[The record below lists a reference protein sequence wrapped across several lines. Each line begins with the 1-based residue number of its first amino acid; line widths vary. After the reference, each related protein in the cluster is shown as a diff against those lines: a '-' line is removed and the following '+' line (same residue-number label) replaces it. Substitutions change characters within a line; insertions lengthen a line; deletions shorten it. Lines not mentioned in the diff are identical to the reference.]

1 MEKRINRL
9 INKSFKKTLLDQPVP
24 NKKVKFSLRGNKSK
38 LETIKLPEPIKP
50 TQYEP
55 PKPIPKP
62 RVKSKK
68 PVPLPRLK
76 PVPLPIR
83 RPLPLQRRGSLP
95 RRKPSSRPR
104 PKASKPIDMKV
115 KRLIDEITPYYKPE
129 AIKQFNKIL
138 KGEKSPRIN
147 IIKRRQALKNRV
159 KSFEVSLIERKDPSK
174 QLYFT
179 TPGVAE
185 ELEDILNRDG
195 GMKAQVTLHVIFK
208 KKKIEYREDG
218 QAEEVFEY
226 KDAYFNSNAFTIIN
240 EYQIIDA
247 LDKAAEEINNKI
259 AVWLSEGS
267 GWTIV
272 EIRSHFVNIV
282 KYLPLRGNSY
292 ISSPK
297 ELRNSM
303 CGLINLKNID
313 NECFRWCHNRH
324 LNPRKKDPQR
334 ITQSDRE
341 SVKSLDYSGI
351 TFPVTINQI
360 NRIEK
365 QNKININL
373 FGYDTEKK
381 SVYPIR
387 ISEES
392 YDDHLELLYL
402 EGKNELGEETTHYI
416 YIKDVN
422 KLLFT
427 FTKHKG
433 KKHFCM
439 RCLQCFYSNESLA
452 KHRVYC
458 IAINGVQAIELP
470 QKYIDKNGVERT
482 PCVYFKNHHK
492 TLPVPFGIYADFEAN
507 TEKVADLEANTEK
520 SDSKSYTEK
529 YQKHT
534 ACSFGY
540 KVVCHYDKKYSGDV
554 VIYRGE
560 DCIQKF
566 MKCMFE
572 EVKNCQSIIRDN
584 FNKPL
589 KMTKKDEKAFTKAK
603 RCHICEKK
611 YTEDDVPVR
620 DHCHITGKYRGSA
633 HQTCNLKLQIS
644 AEKIKIPVVFHNLKG
659 YDSHFIMNELGE
671 LIKKSEDI
679 PDNVYIENKEGK
691 MVKDESVSRISVSV
705 IAQNAEKYMAFYVGK
720 HLSFIDSFAFMSS
733 SLDELAGNLEDRD
746 FIYIKDYFTD
756 PVQFNLMKRKGVYPY
771 DYMDSFSKF
780 NDTELPQIEDFYSL
794 LKGENISE
802 DDYKHAKDVWNTFN
816 LQNMGE
822 YHDLYLQTDILLLTD
837 VYENF
842 RKTCMTYYGLDPLH
856 YITSPSLAW
865 DAMLKMTGINLE
877 LITDI
882 DMQLFIEKGL
892 RGGISDIAHRH
903 AKANNKYIKN
913 YDPDKLIS
921 YIMYLDANNLYGWAM
936 SKPLPYRNFRWV
948 NADSVIPKKKGV
960 GHIYEVDLEY
970 PKELHDLHNDYPCA
984 PEKIKVTDDMLSD
997 YCREIKNKFKIR
1009 SGNVYKLI
1017 PTLREK
1023 KNYVLHEEN
1032 LKLYLSLG
1040 LKLKKIHRVLEF
1052 SEKPW
1057 LKEYIDFNTEKRKN
1071 AKNAFEEDFFKLMNN
1086 SVFGKTMENV
1096 RKRSNIYLETDPDH
1110 FLRQTAKPTYVSHK
1124 IFHEN
1129 LVALHMKKNLLLLDK
1144 PSYVGMCILDLSKVL
1159 MYDFH
1164 YNFIKAKYGD
1174 RARLLFT
1181 DTDSLCYH
1189 IITDDVYEDLY
1200 NHKDM
1205 FDNSKYSKS
1214 SKFYFDKNKLVIGKM
1229 KDETKG
1235 NPIADFLG
1243 LKSKMYSYTVE
1254 LPKDKIKNVKKAKGI
1269 AKNIIKRDIDHKDY
1283 LSVLQNNTI
1292 KKHKMK
1298 TIRSNYHEVSSYEI
1312 HKISLSCYDDKR
1324 YILDDGITSYAY
1336 GHVKIDK
1343 VSNII

>member
-9 INKSFKKTLLDQPVP
+9 RNKSFEKTLLDQPVP

-38 LETIKLPEPIKP
+38 LETIKLPEPLKPIKY
-50 TQYEP
+50 TP
-55 PKPIPKP
+55 PKPTPKP
-62 RVKSKK
+62 RSKK

-76 PVPLPIR
+76 PVPLPRR
-83 RPLPLQRRGSLP
+83 RPVPLTRRGSLP
-95 RRKPSSRPR
+95 R
-104 PKASKPIDMKV
+104 PKAPKPIDMKV

-129 AIKQFNKIL
+129 AIEQFSKIL
-138 KGEKSPRIN
+138 KDKKSLRVN
-147 IIKRRQALKNRV
+147 IVKKRQALRNRV
-159 KSFEVSLIERKDPSK
+159 KSFEVVKIEPKDPHK
-174 QLYFT
+174 QLYYT
-179 TPGVAE
+179 TPGEAE

-195 GMKAQVTLHVIFK
+195 GMKAQVTLHVLFK
-208 KKKIEYREDG
+208 KKKIEYRDDG

-226 KDAYFNSNAFTIIN
+226 KDAYFNSTAFTILN
-240 EYQIIDA
+240 EYQIIEA

-259 AVWLSEGS
+259 AFWLSEGS

-272 EIRSHFVNIV
+272 EIRSHYVNIV
-282 KYLPLRGNSY
+282 KYLPLRGSSY
-292 ISSPK
+292 IPSPK

-303 CGLINLKNID
+303 CGLINPKNKD

-324 LNPRKKDPQR
+324 LNPRKVHPER
-334 ITQSDRE
+334 ITKEDRE
-341 SVKSLDYSGI
+341 SVKSLDCSGI

-365 QNKININL
+365 QNKINIYL
-373 FGYDTEKK
+373 FGYDTVKK
-381 SVYPIR
+381 RPYPIYP
-387 ISEES
+387 SPEN
-392 YDDHLELLYL
+392 YDDNLNLLYI
-402 EGKNELGEETTHYI
+402 EGKNELGEETTHYVLI
-416 YIKDVN
+416 EDFSKFN
-422 KLLFT
+422 SKFT
-427 FTKHKG
+427 THKG

-458 IAINGVQAIELP
+458 LAINGVQAIDLP
-470 QKYIDKNGVERT
+470 QKYTDKNGVERT

-492 TLPVPFGIYADFEAN
+492 SLPVPFGIYADFECT
-507 TEKVADLEANTEK
+507 TEKISGCQPPPMKKPKKGRPPEER
-520 SDSKSYTEK
+520 SYTEK

-540 KVVCHYDKKYSGDV
+540 KVVCHYDEKYSGDV

-611 YTEDDVPVR
+611 YTDDDVPVR
-620 DHCHITGKYRGSA
+620 DHCHVTGKYRGSA

-644 AEKIKIPVVFHNLKG
+644 AEKIKIPVIFHNLKG
-659 YDSHFIMNELGE
+659 YDSHFIINELGE
-671 LIKKSEDI
+671 LIKKEEKI
-679 PDNVYIENKEGK
+679 PDNVYIMNKEGK

-705 IAQNAEKYMAFYVGK
+705 IAQNAEKYMAFYIGK
-720 HLSFIDSFAFMSS
+720 HLSFIDSYAFTSR

-780 NDTELPQIEDFYSL
+780 NDTELPQREDFYSL

-802 DDYKHAKDVWNTFN
+802 DDYSHAQNVWNTFN

-837 VYENF
+837 VFENF
-842 RKTCMTYYGLDPLH
+842 RKTCLTYYGLDPLH
-856 YITSPSLAW
+856 YITSPGLAW

-892 RGGISDIAHRH
+892 RGGISYIAHRH
-903 AKANNKYIKN
+903 AKANNKFIKN
-913 YDPDKLIS
+913 YDPDKQSS

-948 NADSVIPKKKGV
+948 ESNNVIPKRRGI
-960 GHIYEVDLEY
+960 GHIYDVDLEY
-970 PKELHDLHNDYPCA
+970 PEELHDLHNDYPCA

-997 YCREIKNKFKIR
+997 YCREIKNKFKIS
-1009 SGNVYKLI
+1009 SGNVNKLI
-1017 PTLREK
+1017 PTLNDK

-1032 LKLYLSLG
+1032 LKLYLSLQWAT
-1040 LKLKKIHRVLEF
+1040 KV
-1052 SEKPW
+1052 
-1057 LKEYIDFNTEKRKN
+1057 
-1071 AKNAFEEDFFKLMNN
+1071 
-1086 SVFGKTMENV
+1086 V
-1096 RKRSNIYLETDPDH
+1096 ETVD
-1110 FLRQTAKPTYVSHK
+1110 
-1124 IFHEN
+1124 
-1129 LVALHMKKNLLLLDK
+1129 
-1144 PSYVGMCILDLSKVL
+1144 
-1159 MYDFH
+1159 
-1164 YNFIKAKYGD
+1164 
-1174 RARLLFT
+1174 
-1181 DTDSLCYH
+1181 
-1189 IITDDVYEDLY
+1189 
-1200 NHKDM
+1200 
-1205 FDNSKYSKS
+1205 
-1214 SKFYFDKNKLVIGKM
+1214 
-1229 KDETKG
+1229 
-1235 NPIADFLG
+1235 
-1243 LKSKMYSYTVE
+1243 
-1254 LPKDKIKNVKKAKGI
+1254 
-1269 AKNIIKRDIDHKDY
+1269 
-1283 LSVLQNNTI
+1283 
-1292 KKHKMK
+1292 
-1298 TIRSNYHEVSSYEI
+1298 
-1312 HKISLSCYDDKR
+1312 
-1324 YILDDGITSYAY
+1324 
-1336 GHVKIDK
+1336 
-1343 VSNII
+1343 

>member
-1 MEKRINRL
+1 MNNEFLNKHAKRL
-9 INKSFKKTLLDQPVP
+9 FDKSFEKTLLDQPVI

-38 LETIKLPEPIKP
+38 LETTKLPEPIKP
-50 TQYEP
+50 TK

-62 RVKSKK
+62 RVKSKR
-68 PVPLPRLK
+68 PVPLPRNIPVPLPRRK
-76 PVPLPIR
+76 PVPLT
-83 RPLPLQRRGSLP
+83 RRGSLP
-95 RRKPSSRPR
+95 RRKPSSRPKIKA
-104 PKASKPIDMKV
+104 PKPIAPKPIDLKV

-129 AIKQFNKIL
+129 AIEQFNKIL
-138 KGEKSPRIN
+138 KGEKSPRMN
-147 IIKRRQALKNRV
+147 IVKRRQALRNRV

-174 QLYFT
+174 QLYYT
-179 TPGVAE
+179 TPGVAK

-195 GMKAQVTLHVIFK
+195 GMKAYVTLHVTFK
-208 KKKIEYREDG
+208 KKKIEYGDDG
-218 QAEEVFEY
+218 QAKEVFEY
-226 KDAYFNSNAFTIIN
+226 KDAYFNSTAFTILN

-267 GWTIV
+267 GWTLV

-292 ISSPK
+292 IRSPE

-324 LNPRKKDPQR
+324 LNPRKVHPER
-334 ITQSDRE
+334 ITKSDRE
-341 SVKSLDYSGI
+341 SVKELDYTGI

-373 FGYDTEKK
+373 FGYDTVKK
-381 SVYPIR
+381 SIYPIE
-387 ISEES
+387 ISKES
-392 YDDHLELLYL
+392 YDDHLDLLYI
-402 EGKNELGEETTHYI
+402 EGKNNLGEETTHYI
-416 YIKDVN
+416 YMKDFN
-422 KLLFT
+422 RLMFT

-439 RCLQCFYSNESLA
+439 HCLQCFYSNESLA
-452 KHRVYC
+452 KHRVNC
-458 IAINGVQAIELP
+458 IAINGVQAIKMPE
-470 QKYIDKNGVERT
+470 KYIDKNGVWRT
-482 PCVYFKNHHK
+482 PCVYFKNYHK
-492 TLPVPFGIYADFEAN
+492 TLPVPFGIYADFECS
-507 TEKVADLEANTEK
+507 TEKISGCQPPPMKKPKNGRPPEER
-520 SDSKSYTEK
+520 SYTEK

-540 KVVCHYDKKYSGDV
+540 KVVCHYDNRYSGDV

-572 EVKNCQSIIRDN
+572 EVKNCQSIIRDD

-589 KMTKKDEKAFTKAK
+589 KMTNEDEESFQKATH
-603 RCHICEKK
+603 CHICEKK
-611 YTEDDVPVR
+611 YRVDDVPVR

-659 YDSHFIMNELGE
+659 YDSHFIINELGE
-671 LIKKSEDI
+671 LIKKGE
-679 PDNVYIENKEGK
+679 E
-691 MVKDESVSRISVSV
+691 ISIKV
-705 IAQNAEKYMAFYVGK
+705 IAQNAEKYMAFYIGK
-720 HLSFIDSFAFMSS
+720 LSFIDSFQFMNF
-733 SLDELAGNLEDRD
+733 SLDKLASNLEDED
-746 FIYIKDYFTD
+746 FIYTKKCFTD

-780 NDTELPQIEDFYSL
+780 NDTELPKREEFYSL
-794 LKGENISE
+794 LTDNNISE
-802 DDYKHAKDVWNTFN
+802 DDYSHAKNVWNTFN
-816 LQNMGE
+816 LKNMGE
-822 YHDLYLQTDILLLTD
+822 YHDLYLKTDILLLTD
-837 VYENF
+837 VFENF
-842 RKTCMTYYGLDPLH
+842 RKTCLTYYKLDPLH
-856 YITSPSLAW
+856 YITSPGLAW

-892 RGGISDIAHRH
+892 RGGISYIAHRH
-903 AKANNKYIKN
+903 AEANNKYMKN
-913 YDPDKLIS
+913 FDIDKLIS
-921 YIMYLDANNLYGWAM
+921 FLMYLDANNLYGWAM
-936 SKPLPYRNFRWV
+936 SKPLPCGNFRWV
-948 NADSVIPKKKGV
+948 NADRVIAKEYGI

-970 PKELHDLHNDYPCA
+970 PEDLHDLHNDYPCA
-984 PEKIKVTDDMLSD
+984 PENLKVTDDMLSD
-997 YCREIKNKFKIR
+997 YCREIKEKFKIS
-1009 SGNVYKLI
+1009 SGNVNKLI
-1017 PTLREK
+1017 PTLSDK
-1023 KNYVLHEEN
+1023 KNYVLHERN

-1057 LKEYIDFNTEKRKN
+1057 LKQYIDFNTEKRKN
-1071 AKNAFEEDFFKLMNN
+1071 AKNEFEKDFFKLMNN
-1086 SVFGKTMENV
+1086 SVFGKTMENI

-1110 FLRQTAKPTYVSHK
+1110 FLRQAAKPTYVSHK
-1124 IFHEN
+1124 IFHDN
-1129 LVALHMKKNLLLLDK
+1129 LVALHMKKNFLKLDK
-1144 PSYVGMCILDLSKVL
+1144 LSYVGMCILDLSKVL
-1159 MYDFH
+1159 MHDFH

-1205 FDNSKYSKS
+1205 FDNSGYSKS
-1214 SKFYFDKNKLVIGKM
+1214 SKFYFDENKKVIGKF
-1229 KDETKG
+1229 KDEAAG
-1235 NPIADFLG
+1235 NPIISFIG
-1243 LKSKMYSYTVE
+1243 HRSKMYSYEVE
-1254 LPKDKIKNVKKAKGI
+1254 LPGGEIKNNKACKGI
-1269 AKNIIKRDIDHKDY
+1269 SKNVVKRDIDHKDY
-1283 LSVLQNNTI
+1283 LSVLQNKTI
-1292 KKHKMK
+1292 EKHKMK
-1298 TIRSNYHEVSSYEI
+1298 TIRSDHHVVSSYEI
-1312 HKISLSCYDDKR
+1312 NKISLSCFDDKR
-1324 YILDDGITSYAY
+1324 YILDDGITTYAY
-1336 GHVKIDK
+1336 GHKKII
-1343 VSNII
+1343 V